1 MCGIATMFHDNVMY
15 SDTFP
20 TFSVGLAQ
28 ENNHPLDY
36 NIHNN
41 YLQLQASSYV
51 LTQVRVYYSNTC
63 LDEV

>member
-1 MCGIATMFHDNVMY
+1 MCGIATMFYDNVMY

-36 NIHNN
+36 NIYNN
-41 YLQLQASSYV
+41 YL
-51 LTQVRVYYSNTC
+51 
-63 LDEV
+63 